1 MKINKYYSVIVSSI
15 LFQIVYSNSPD
26 EYGTNKNQQFALID
40 SLVDYKY
47 TQPERAITF
56 ASRVLKRKK
65 YASGN
70 YPKVESAF
78 YNHLGE
84 IYLRMNLP
92 SQALSY
98 YIEAKRLFPKKKT
111 PWLDL
116 QFGNVYYNQENWI
129 KAKEAYNK
137 ALELFTTLNIKGE
150 RLDGKKTGGNS
161 VAGMSTCYSNL
172 GRIEIQLNNYESA
185 LAYYQLALETR
196 ENHYLK
202 NQDDSHPNEF
212 GGHASVLYQHFLIAD
227 LYFLWEMDDLV
238 KEKLSYIDSVAIP
251 IYNKN
256 KLDPLPSKD
265 EGLRFLYR
273 VLGFSNDLKIKLF
286 TKEKKYKQAKQAAI
300 LAEMFLK
307 DWPIYLSRS
316 HSNAAK
322 MYFEQDSLYKALE
335 QIDLGV
341 RICQL
346 KGLNFEELE
355 LLKYKM
361 ELFEKSNL
369 NKSAINVA
377 LKVLEKKK
385 IIDNLQMSGM
395 IESVEIKSELY
406 QSRSELLKSKRQQG
420 LLQILIGVL
429 ILVSGLI
436 LIAYRNKKRHSEQIA
451 IINEQESQ
459 LTQVELKNK
468 EAELVNLS
476 TYALSKNDLLI
487 NIIKDIDYHAT
498 LINDKEDAKSL
509 KPLIKKIQSFIDDG
523 VDWEDYKIQFTNVFP
538 NFVDSLVSYNPDIT
552 NSDIKLCCYLKMN
565 MNTKDIAQLFGLT
578 VRAIENKRY
587 RLRKKLFLK
596 KEISL
601 MTFINGLN

>member
-1 MKINKYYSVIVSSI
+1 MKIKKYFSMIIIFIASEIIYPNKIDDSRLKV
-15 LFQIVYSNSPD
+15 D
-26 EYGTNKNQQFALID
+26 NKFSLID
-40 SLVDYKY
+40 SLQDYKY

-56 ASRVLKRKK
+56 ASRVLQRKK
-65 YASGN
+65 YASGA

-98 YIEAKRLFPKKKT
+98 YIEAKRLLPNQKT
-111 PWLDL
+111 PWLDV
-116 QFGNVYYNQENWI
+116 QFGNVYFNQENWI
-129 KAKEAYNK
+129 KAKESYNK
-137 ALELFTTLNIKGE
+137 ALEIFSSNKILGD
-150 RLDGKKTGGNS
+150 RLDGKRTGGNS
-161 VAGMSTCYSNL
+161 VAGMSTSYSNL
-172 GRIEIQLNNYESA
+172 GKIEIQLNNYESA
-185 LAYYQLALETR
+185 LAYFELALEMR
-196 ENHYLK
+196 ESHYLSGLENH
-202 NQDDSHPNEF
+202 PTEF
-212 GGHASVLYQHFLIAD
+212 GALTSVLYQHFLIAD
-227 LYFLWEMDDLV
+227 LYFKWEMNDLA
-238 KEKLSYIDSVAIP
+238 KEKISYIDSIAIP
-251 IYNKN
+251 IYNMN

-265 EGLRFLYR
+265 EGLRGLYR
-273 VLGFSNDLKIKLF
+273 VLGFSNDLKIKIYTL
-286 TKEKKYKQAKQAAI
+286 EKKYKQAKQASI
-300 LAEMFLK
+300 LARMFLK

-316 HSNAAK
+316 HSSSAK
-322 MYFEQDSLYKALE
+322 MYFEQDSLYEALE
-335 QIDLGV
+335 QIDLGI

-369 NKSAINVA
+369 NKSAISIA
-377 LKVLEKKK
+377 LKVLEKKR
-385 IIDNLQMSGM
+385 IIENLQMSGM
-395 IESVEIKSELY
+395 IESVEIKSDLY
-406 QSRSELLKSKRQQG
+406 ESRTELLKAKRQQG

-429 ILVSGLI
+429 ILITGLI
-436 LIAYRNKKRHSEQIA
+436 LISYRNKKRHSEQVA
-451 IINEQESQ
+451 IINEQENQ

-468 EAELVNLS
+468 EAELVSLS

-487 NIIKDIDYHAT
+487 NIIKDLEYHTT
-498 LINDKEDAKSL
+498 LVSNKEDAKSL
-509 KPLIKKIQSFIDDG
+509 KPLKKKIQSYIDDG
-523 VDWEDYKIQFTNVFP
+523 VDWEDYKVQFTNVYP

-587 RLRKKLFLK
+587 RLRKKLFLD
-596 KEISL
+596 KETSL